1 MKYSILKDLLTQKRI
16 NIPTLAKEIGMSKPG
31 LYLAIEKERLTV
43 ETLEKIAGVLEVPV
57 NVFFC
62 EENIEADEAF
72 YDQIKNLKQRIYIM
86 DSIARDMRRFLSAK
100 MALDSKML
108 EKSIPET
115 PEEKLER
122 EDELEELLAA
132 AVDTMI
138 YFDQRPDILAAY
150 REKLSKNNR

>member
-1 MKYSILKDLLTQKRI
+1 
-16 NIPTLAKEIGMSKPG
+16 
-31 LYLAIEKERLTV
+31 
-43 ETLEKIAGVLEVPV
+43 
-57 NVFFC
+57 
-62 EENIEADEAF
+62 
-72 YDQIKNLKQRIYIM
+72 
-86 DSIARDMRRFLSAK
+86 

>member
-1 MKYSILKDLLTQKRI
+1 MKYSILKELLTQKRI

-57 NVFFC
+57 NVFFG
-62 EENIEADEAF
+62 EESIEADEAF